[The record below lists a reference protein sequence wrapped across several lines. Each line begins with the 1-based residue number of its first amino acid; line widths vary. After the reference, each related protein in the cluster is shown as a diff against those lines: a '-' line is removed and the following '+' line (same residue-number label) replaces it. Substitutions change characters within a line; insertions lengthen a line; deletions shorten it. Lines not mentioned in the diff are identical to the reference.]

1 MFDEHTQWTERP
13 CYYVI
18 ACHHF
23 RRAWLAGPFQTR
35 AEADTMLPHV
45 VSWATSASR
54 DPEAGSYNYQV
65 TEHYN
70 GEVRS
75 ILGELTEQ
83 FFAQVER

>member
-13 CYYVI
+13 CY
-18 ACHHF
+18 
-23 RRAWLAGPFQTR
+23 
-35 AEADTMLPHV
+35 
-45 VSWATSASR
+45 
-54 DPEAGSYNYQV
+54 PEAGSYNYQV